1 MPANTPDVCRR
12 YSRRP
17 GANRCGISFAS
28 PASSP
33 AASPP
38 PSACVRQTT
47 TSKTGLGED
56 CECNRPAG
64 SEASRHVSE
73 YSVPAGP
80 GPSEVHAGV
89 LVASVDCGEAD
100 VRHSRS
106 SANAHLR
113 VRA

>member
-33 AASPP
+33 AASAP

-64 SEASRHVSE
+64 SEASRHVSNIL
-73 YSVPAGP
+73 SPLGRAPARYKQVCWWHLSTVGKLMSATP
-80 GPSEVHAGV
+80 
-89 LVASVDCGEAD
+89 EALPT
-100 VRHSRS
+100 RT
-106 SANAHLR
+106 
-113 VRA
+113 